1 MIKNK
6 VTSGLSATFSQ
17 NTALLAF
24 AGAAVWV
31 VMIVVMHFLEPG
43 FDPSWR
49 MISEYELG
57 SYGWMMQLA
66 FFSMGL
72 SCLATLVTLGPYMQN
87 IVGRIGL
94 VLLATAGVIGSG
106 AGIFITDPIT
116 APVDA
121 ATLSGAMHTVCGFVF
136 ILGFPIAVTLIGH
149 GLARSKAWTP
159 MRRWL
164 PYVTALVWIGFLAF
178 VGSLIIFVPSHGGFG
193 PDVLIGLPNRFM
205 AVTYA
210 AWLVVIAW
218 FAGWRVTK
226 QQQE

>member
-6 VTSGLSATFSQ
+6 VASRPSATLSQ
-17 NTALLAF
+17 NAALLAF
-24 AGAAVWV
+24 AGAVAWV
-31 VMIVVMHFLEPG
+31 ALILMLHVLEPE

-72 SCLATLVTLGPYMQN
+72 GCLATLVALWPYVQS

-94 VLLATAGVIGSG
+94 VLLAVAGFIGSG
-106 AGIFITDPIT
+106 AGIFLTDPIT
-116 APVDA
+116 ASVNA

-136 ILGFPIAVTLIGH
+136 ILGFPIAVTLIGY
-149 GLARSKAWTP
+149 GLARSQAWTP

-164 PYVTALVWIGFLAF
+164 PFATGLVWLGFLAF
-178 VGSLIIFVPSHGGFG
+178 IVSLIIFVPGKGGFG

-205 AVTYA
+205 AVSYA
-210 AWLVVIAW
+210 AWLMIAAW
-218 FAGWRVTK
+218 YAGWR
-226 QQQE
+226 